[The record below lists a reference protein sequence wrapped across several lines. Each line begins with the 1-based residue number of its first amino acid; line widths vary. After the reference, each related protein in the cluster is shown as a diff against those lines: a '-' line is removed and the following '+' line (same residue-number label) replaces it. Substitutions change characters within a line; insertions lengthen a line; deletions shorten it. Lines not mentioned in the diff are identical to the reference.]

1 MKRRRVVV
9 TGLGCITTLGASADT
24 LFDALCAGR
33 SGISEIERFDTSA
46 YPVHF
51 AGEIKDFDVT
61 KYMDKREGRRMDRFA
76 QFAVAAAIG
85 AVKDSGLDLSN
96 EDPYRVG
103 VIVGTGIGGISEIEQ
118 QHVKLLEKGP
128 GKVSPFCVPRLMS
141 NAACGN
147 IAIVFGLRGINFCI
161 CSACASGNHAI
172 GESFCNI
179 ASGRSDILIT
189 GGSEAAVSHIGLASF
204 CAARSLSRKNDTPQQ
219 ASRPFDRDRDG
230 FVLAE
235 GAGILV
241 IEEYEHAKQRSAH
254 IYAESLGYGAT
265 DDGYHIT
272 APLGN
277 GEGAAKAME
286 FALADAQMPGSK
298 VDYLNAHGTGTELN
312 DLAETAA
319 IKLVF
324 GEDAYALSI
333 SSTKSC
339 LGHMLGATAAVEAI
353 VCIQAINK
361 SLIPPTINLDNPD
374 ERCDSKLDFVPL
386 QARERDVNFAI
397 SNSLGF
403 GGHNS
408 CLAIGKV

>member
-1 MKRRRVVV
+1 
-9 TGLGCITTLGASADT
+9 
-24 LFDALCAGR
+24 
-33 SGISEIERFDTSA
+33 
-46 YPVHF
+46 
-51 AGEIKDFDVT
+51 
-61 KYMDKREGRRMDRFA
+61 MDKREARRMDRFA
-76 QFAVAAAIG
+76 QFSVAAAIE
-85 AVKDSGLDLSN
+85 AVRDSGLDFSK

-103 VIVGTGIGGISEIEQ
+103 VIVGTGIGGINEIEE
-118 QHVKLLEKGP
+118 QHLKLIEKGP
-128 GKVSPFCVPRLMS
+128 GRVSPFCVPRLMS

-147 IAIVFGLRGINFCI
+147 IAIEFGLRGTNFCI

-254 IYAESLGYGAT
+254 IYAEILGYGAT

-272 APLGN
+272 APLGS

-286 FALADAQMPGSK
+286 FALADAQLPGSK

-319 IKLVF
+319 IKSVF
-324 GEDAYALSI
+324 GEDAYSLAI

-386 QARERDVNFAI
+386 QAREKKVNFAI

-408 CLAIGKV
+408 CLAIGKI

>member
-1 MKRRRVVV
+1 M

-76 QFAVAAAIG
+76 QFAVAAAIE

-179 ASGRSDILIT
+179 AAGRSDILIT

-204 CAARSLSRKNDTPQQ
+204 CAARSLSKKNDTPQQ

-241 IEEYEHAKQRSAH
+241 IEEYEHARQRSAH
-254 IYAESLGYGAT
+254 IYAEILGYGAT
-265 DDGYHIT
+265 DDGHHIT
-272 APLGN
+272 APLSN

-319 IKLVF
+319 IKSVF

-386 QARERDVNFAI
+386 QARERDVNITI

>member
-33 SGISEIERFDTSA
+33 SGISEIERFDTTA

-254 IYAESLGYGAT
+254 IYAEILGYGAT

-319 IKLVF
+319 IKSVF

-361 SLIPPTINLDNPD
+361 SLIPPTNLSFSP
-374 ERCDSKLDFVPL
+374 
-386 QARERDVNFAI
+386 ERD
-397 SNSLGF
+397 SPE
-403 GGHNS
+403 
-408 CLAIGKV
+408 